1 MRESGNSN
9 RGRLL
14 LVSKELTQLQTIH
27 ESQNLLNFR
36 TRVKHL
42 EEATRK
48 LITYTALDGELVM
61 AQLRLIEQTVH
72 DIRKL
77 IQHPANEWPY
87 R

>member
-27 ESQNLLNFR
+27 ESQNVLNFR
-36 TRVKHL
+36 TRVMHL
-42 EEATRK
+42 EEVTRK
-48 LITYTALDGELVM
+48 LTTYSALDGELVM